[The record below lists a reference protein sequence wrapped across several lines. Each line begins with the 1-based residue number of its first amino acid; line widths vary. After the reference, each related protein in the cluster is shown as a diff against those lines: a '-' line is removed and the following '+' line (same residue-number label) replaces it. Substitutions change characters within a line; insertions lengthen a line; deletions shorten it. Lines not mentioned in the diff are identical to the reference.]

1 MTWLV
6 AGLGNP
12 DDHYA
17 DTRHN
22 LGAMVVEEL
31 ASRAGERFRKQRFV
45 PVDAAE
51 IRVGDERVLL
61 VRSHRY
67 MNESGPSYASL
78 AAKQDVPPERVICVH
93 DEVDLAL
100 GALQVRI
107 GGGAAGHNGVKSLIG
122 GLGTPEFPRVRCGIG
137 RPPGRQD
144 TADFVLE
151 PFGARERDLVIELV
165 DDAADAVLS
174 LVGEGLARTQDRYN
188 RSGPR
193 A

>member
-22 LGAMVVEEL
+22 LGAMVVAEL

-51 IRVGDERVLL
+51 MRVGDERILL

-67 MNESGPSYASL
+67 MNESGPTYASL
-78 AAKQDVPPERVICVH
+78 AAKQDVPPDRVICVH
-93 DEVDLAL
+93 DELDLPL
-100 GALQVRI
+100 GALQVRV

-122 GLGTPEFPRVRCGIG
+122 ALGTPEFPRVRCGIG

-151 PFGARERDLVIELV
+151 PFGKRERDLAIELV

-174 LVGEGLARTQDRYN
+174 LVGEGLVRTQDRYN

>member
-78 AAKQDVPPERVICVH
+78 AAKQDVPSERVICVH

>member
-22 LGAMVVEEL
+22 LGAMVVDEL

-51 IRVGDERVLL
+51 IRVGDERILL

-78 AAKQDVPPERVICVH
+78 AAKQDVAPERVICVH
-93 DEVDLAL
+93 DELDLPL
-100 GALQVRI
+100 GALQVRV

-122 GLGTPEFPRVRCGIG
+122 ALGTPEFPRVRCGIG

-151 PFGARERDLVIELV
+151 PFGKRERDVAIELV

-174 LVGEGLARTQDRYN
+174 LVGEGLVRTQDRYN